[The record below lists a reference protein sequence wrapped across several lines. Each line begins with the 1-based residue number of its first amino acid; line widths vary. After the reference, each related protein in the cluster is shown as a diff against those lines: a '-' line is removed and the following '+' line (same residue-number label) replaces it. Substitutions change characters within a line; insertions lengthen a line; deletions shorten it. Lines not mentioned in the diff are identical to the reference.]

1 MESIEKKE
9 TIIKPGTTKLFIDIN
24 ELVHNRE
31 LISVLVFRKIK
42 SRYAQTILG
51 LFWALLYPLVQI
63 AIFTIVFGKIAKIS
77 SDGIPYVLFATTG
90 IVAWSYISQS
100 AVTSSQSLI
109 QDQHILGK
117 VYLPRVIF
125 PIVPVFASLL
135 DFFVSLS
142 IVPVLLIY
150 FRVPISINILL
161 LPLIILFMMG
171 FSLSMGLWL
180 SAVAIRFR
188 DVTHGMPFA
197 IRMLMY
203 TAPVVYPTSSIP
215 LKYRFFYSLNPVTS
229 IIESMRSC
237 LLGTDF
243 MWPYILPGIFV
254 TVILLIT
261 GIIYFNYMEP
271 IFVDVI

>member
-9 TIIKPGTTKLFIDIN
+9 TIIKPGATKLFIDIN

-31 LISVLVFRKIK
+31 LIFVLVFRKIK

-150 FRVPISINILL
+150 FRVPISMNILL

-215 LKYRFFYSLNPVTS
+215 LKYRFFFSLNPVTS
-229 IIESMRSC
+229 IIECMRSC

-243 MWPYILPGIFV
+243 MWPYILPGFFV